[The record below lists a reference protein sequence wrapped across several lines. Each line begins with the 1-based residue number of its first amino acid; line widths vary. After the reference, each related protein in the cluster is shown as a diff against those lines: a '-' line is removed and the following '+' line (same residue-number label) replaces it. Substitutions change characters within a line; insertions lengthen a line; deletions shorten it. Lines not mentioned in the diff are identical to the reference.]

1 MDLGLCVLRVV
12 FGFLMAAHGSQKLF
26 GWFRGYGLEG
36 TGAFMESLDFHPGR
50 VFAIVAGVSEI
61 GGGVLLAIGLAV
73 PAAAATI
80 VGVMVTAIGT
90 VHMGNGLL
98 ATSNGVELPLLY
110 ASGAAVIA
118 WVGPG
123 AYSVDA
129 ALGLATIW
137 SPTIKLVAIVIGI
150 AGGFLNLAGRRP
162 VPPGHKEYA

>member
-1 MDLGLCVLRVV
+1 MDLGLCILRVV

-26 GWFRGYGLEG
+26 GWFRGYGLAG

-50 VFAIVAGVSEI
+50 VFATVAGISEI
-61 GGGVLLAIGLAV
+61 GGGLLLAIGLAV
-73 PAAAATI
+73 PVAAATI
-80 VGVMVTAIGT
+80 VAVMITAIGS

-110 ASGAAVIA
+110 TTGAAVIA

-129 ALGLATIW
+129 ALGLATMW
-137 SPTIKLVAIVIGI
+137 SPTIKLVALAMGV
-150 AGGFLNLAGRRP
+150 AGGFFNLVGRRA
-162 VPPGHKEYA
+162 VPPVHKEFA

>member
-26 GWFRGYGLEG
+26 GWFRGYGLAG

-50 VFAIVAGVSEI
+50 VFAIVAGVTEI
-61 GGGVLLAIGLAV
+61 GGGLLLAIGLAV
-73 PAAAATI
+73 PAAAAMI
-80 VGVMVTAIGT
+80 LAVMITATGS
-90 VHMGNGLL
+90 VHIGNGLL

-110 ASGAAVIA
+110 TTAAAVIA

-129 ALGLATIW
+129 ALGLATTW
-137 SPTIKLVAIVIGI
+137 SPTIKLVAIA
-150 AGGFLNLAGRRP
+150 AGVAAGFFNLVGRRP
-162 VPPGHKEYA
+162 LPPGRKEFA